1 MGERSGGDDLE
12 TVCLLN
18 GPLRNDKVV
27 RNDLVHIGLVERRA
41 CVRSEN
47 AGAGRQDVHIVVV
60 FIDVE
65 MVKDCQ
71 MVRVVLDRSIE
82 NREVFD
88 RTFVR
93 KTVVNGAAACAGK
106 RPKGL
111 FGFIAGRHRVVR
123 VDVVQEFTLLVAD
136 DVHMKDL
143 VSIKFGI
150 STEFAV
156 HSIKFLSSR

>member
-1 MGERSGGDDLE
+1 MGERSGGDGLE

-18 GPLRNDKVV
+18 GPLRNDKAV

-47 AGAGRQDVHIVVV
+47 ARAGRQDVHIVVV

-71 MVRVVLDRSIE
+71 MARVVLDRSIE

-93 KTVVNGAAACAGK
+93 KTVVNGAAACADK
-106 RPKGL
+106 RPEGL
-111 FGFIAGRHRVVR
+111 IGYIAGCHRIVR
-123 VDVVQEFTLLVAD
+123 VEVVQELTLLVTEE
-136 DVHMKDL
+136 VRMKDL
-143 VSIKFGI
+143 ESI
-150 STEFAV
+150 
-156 HSIKFLSSR
+156 